1 MKRMHSPSLS
11 SDSKIEDFVSF
22 LEKEEEWTVDHI
34 RLQLTLS
41 DLSSLVSS
49 GFGGDGTTSQLR
61 IRLQSLAGR
70 SLSSRRRSNPNED

>member
-1 MKRMHSPSLS
+1 MKRSDSLS
-11 SDSKIEDFVSF
+11 FSSASKIDDLVTF
-22 LEKEEEWTVDHI
+22 LENEEEWTVDHI

-41 DLSSLVSS
+41 DLSSLLSS

-70 SLSSRRRSNPNED
+70 SLSSRRRSNQE

>member
-1 MKRMHSPSLS
+1 MKRSDSLS
-11 SDSKIEDFVSF
+11 FSSASKIDDLVIF
-22 LEKEEEWTVDHI
+22 LENEEEWTVDHI

-41 DLSSLVSS
+41 DLSSLLSS

-70 SLSSRRRSNPNED
+70 SLSSRRRSNQE

>member
-1 MKRMHSPSLS
+1 MKRSDSLS
-11 SDSKIEDFVSF
+11 FSSASKIDDLVTF
-22 LEKEEEWTVDHI
+22 LENEEKWTVDHI

-41 DLSSLVSS
+41 DLSSLLSS

-70 SLSSRRRSNPNED
+70 SLSSRRRSNQE